1 MAKVFTNPRY
11 LSGPT
16 SALELTAVLD
26 QVDNNTN
33 ATQLFKNN
41 IYNIMNEYNRK
52 EARLKTFANWPL
64 AWLDKHQ
71 LARTACS
78 IRTITIRSRAISA
91 RWRSGAGISMI
102 CIQFLN
108 LFNFKLYSQTHAH
121 PRCTRPDLLH
131 HLILPSKTFAYQEK
145 AKKR

>member
-16 SALELTAVLD
+16 PALELTAVLD

-41 IYNIMNEYNRK
+41 IMNEYNRE
-52 EARLKTFANWPL
+52 EARQNPL
-64 AWLDKHQ
+64 P
-71 LARTACS
+71 RTACS

-108 LFNFKLYSQTHAH
+108 LFNFKVIQ
-121 PRCTRPDLLH
+121 
-131 HLILPSKTFAYQEK
+131 IL
-145 AKKR
+145 